1 MLFDLKSPCVILF
14 LLHFLPVNSRKL
26 DFEHGTCGEDKN
38 VQVVRYFS
46 VRPSPPEPVINR
58 ITRINVTADLEIL
71 EDLTEAIVW
80 EFKVFRIQT
89 DPLVVVG
96 PKEVELP
103 LWTIKNNTC
112 DMLNNQEFYDNSCR
126 LLTAMGV
133 KCSCPIPKGRYRVNN
148 VQFEADISKIRSPS
162 ILINYGSGNYKVRA
176 KVFKR
181 IKKIDINSLTTS
193 TPCKEDFFDPKES
206 KKEAKKTK
214 KRAKQIQDYNECKKL
229 IQEQDVQLKKKDVDK
244 KQQKDHIKKVK
255 DCKKKLKKLDEEVDE
270 EVGCSYIK
278 SHIKFDVN

>member
-1 MLFDLKSPCVILF
+1 MLFDLKSPSVILF
-14 LLHFLPVNSRKL
+14 LLSLLPVNSRKL

-38 VQVVRYFS
+38 VQIVRYFS
-46 VRPSPPEPVINR
+46 ARPSPPQPVINR
-58 ITRINVTADLEIL
+58 ITRINVTADFEIL

-112 DMLNNQEFYDNSCR
+112 DMLNNPEFYDNNCR

-148 VQFEADISKIRSPS
+148 VQFEADISRIRLPS
-162 ILINYGSGNYKVRA
+162 VLLNYGSGNYKVRVKA
-176 KVFKR
+176 FKR

-193 TPCKEDFFDPKES
+193 TPCKEDCPEES
-206 KKEAKKTK
+206 EKEAK
-214 KRAKQIQDYNECKKL
+214 KRAKQIQDYNECKKVL
-229 IQEQDVQLKKKDVDK
+229 QEQHVQLKKKDVDK
-244 KQQKDHIKKVK
+244 KAAEKQQKDHNKKVK
-255 DCKKKLKKLDEEVDE
+255 GCKNKLKKLDEEVDK

-278 SHIKFDVN
+278 SHIKFDVD